1 MIKDNKDLNELV
13 ENNEPNTAEADE
25 AELDTV
31 DTSVETEVE
40 NTKAEAKTAKAE
52 TKNKDKKRKSKKNG
66 GITKF
71 FTSRKFK
78 KGGFSIAV
86 IAVFIVA
93 VIVLNMVAVL
103 ATNKVSVLS
112 IDLSEQQNYNITQ
125 DTIDFIETIDKEV
138 TVTVLAS
145 ESDYKSANEYY
156 NMANVL
162 LKQFHNNNGKI
173 KIEYVDLT
181 ANPTYVNKYENEE
194 LYGGEYIVKCGDKYR
209 VLTMDD
215 LFEIGYSS
223 DYSSQEITGLNVE
236 PAVTTAILNVTSE
249 NQIKVQF
256 IDGFGDYNADAF
268 KNLLKQNNYD
278 VSTVSTLTED
288 IDKATQA
295 IVLYTPSVDLDDNS
309 VEKIKKFLNNNG
321 EYGKNLIYVANEMQV
336 ETPNIE
342 ALLEEWGMKLA
353 EGVVAEM
360 DYSKLLSP
368 NSLYISVADYSNAEY
383 TEGLKDKTLP
393 FVAGYIRPIEI
404 KDNNTAKA
412 LLTTSATSRLVP
424 FDADETFSLDD
435 VEDSQYNVAAVGTK
449 VSGEEGIASNVA
461 VFGSALAFDESA
473 IKISSYN
480 NGAYLINMVNKM
492 TDNQDEGIAIDG
504 KDLTNPALGITT
516 DQIYTWAVICMGV
529 IPVVIIIVAIVI
541 WARRRNK

>member
-1 MIKDNKDLNELV
+1 MNKDNKDNKDLNELV
-13 ENNEPNTAEADE
+13 ENNEPNTTEETVAESTE
-25 AELDTV
+25 ATA
-31 DTSVETEVE
+31 
-40 NTKAEAKTAKAE
+40 TKSDAKD
-52 TKNKDKKRKSKKNG
+52 KNKKSKKDC

-78 KGGFSIAV
+78 KGGFSTAV
-86 IAVFIVA
+86 IAVFVVA
-93 VIVLNMVAVL
+93 VIVLNMVAIL
-103 ATNKVSVLS
+103 ATNKVSMLS
-112 IDLSEQQNYNITQ
+112 VDLSEQQNYNITQ

-138 TVTVLAS
+138 TVTILAS
-145 ESDYKSANEYY
+145 ESDYRSANEYY
-156 NMANVL
+156 NMANIL

-181 ANPTYVNKYENEE
+181 ANPTYVNNYKDES
-194 LYGGEYIVKCGDKYR
+194 LYGGEYIVSCGDKYR

-215 LFEIGYSS
+215 LFEIGYTS
-223 DYSSQEITGLNVE
+223 DGSTQQIVGLNVE

-256 IDGFGDYNADAF
+256 IDGFGDYNAEGF

-278 VSTVSTLTED
+278 VSSVLTLTED
-288 IDKATQA
+288 IDKSAQA
-295 IVLYTPSVDLDDNS
+295 VVLYTPSADLDDKS

-321 EYGKNLIYVANEMQV
+321 EYGKNLIYVANDMKLD
-336 ETPNIE
+336 TPNIT

-353 EGVVAEM
+353 DGVVAEM

-424 FDADETFSLDD
+424 FDADENFSI
-435 VEDSQYNVAAVGTK
+435 DSVKDNQYNVAVVGSK

-461 VFGSALAFDESA
+461 VFGSALAFDQEA
-473 IKISSYN
+473 MKIPSYN
-480 NGAYLINMVNKM
+480 NGAYVINMVNKL

-504 KDLTNPALGITT
+504 KDLTKPNLGITT
-516 DQIYTWAVICMGV
+516 DQIYAWAIVCIGV
-529 IPVVIIIVAIVI
+529 IPVIFIILEIVI
-541 WARRRNK
+541 WVRRRNK

>member
-1 MIKDNKDLNELV
+1 MNKDNKDLNELV
-13 ENNEPNTAEADE
+13 ENNEPNTTEETVAESTE
-25 AELDTV
+25 ATA
-31 DTSVETEVE
+31 
-40 NTKAEAKTAKAE
+40 TKSDAKD
-52 TKNKDKKRKSKKNG
+52 KNKKSKKDC

-78 KGGFSIAV
+78 KGGFSTAV
-86 IAVFIVA
+86 IAVFVVA
-93 VIVLNMVAVL
+93 VIVLNMVAIL

-138 TVTVLAS
+138 TVTILAS
-145 ESDYKSANEYY
+145 ESDYRSANEYY
-156 NMANVL
+156 NMANIL

-181 ANPTYVNKYENEE
+181 ANPTYVNNYKDES
-194 LYGGEYIVKCGDKYR
+194 LYGGEYIVSCGDKYR

-215 LFEIGYSS
+215 LFEIGYTS
-223 DYSSQEITGLNVE
+223 DGSTQQIVGLNVE

-256 IDGFGDYNADAF
+256 IDGFGDYNAEGF

-278 VSTVSTLTED
+278 VSSVLTLTED
-288 IDKATQA
+288 IDKSAQA
-295 IVLYTPSVDLDDNS
+295 VVLYTPSADLDDKS

-321 EYGKNLIYVANEMQV
+321 EYGKNLIYVANDMKLD
-336 ETPNIE
+336 TPNIT

-353 EGVVAEM
+353 DGVVAEM

-424 FDADETFSLDD
+424 FDADENFSI
-435 VEDSQYNVAAVGTK
+435 DSVKDNQYNVAVVGSK

-461 VFGSALAFDESA
+461 VFGSALAFDQEA
-473 IKISSYN
+473 MKIPSYN
-480 NGAYLINMVNKM
+480 NGAYVINMVNKL

-504 KDLTNPALGITT
+504 KDLTKPNLGITT
-516 DQIYTWAVICMGV
+516 DQIYAWAIVCIGV
-529 IPVVIIIVAIVI
+529 IPVIFIILEIVI
-541 WARRRNK
+541 WVRRRNK